1 MEETPFLV
9 HIRSSM
15 NQRWSRIPS
24 HVFPKETRTVAS
36 SVATVETVK
45 DKTQQIINNQETRN
59 SLLSTLYE
67 KKNPRSLLDFS
78 ATAGRNSN
86 SFMAHQ
92 YLFPPLLSFSSRH
105 VDPAIR
111 SFDTA
116 GTQHSEVPRR
126 SANYQ
131 PSIWDNDFLQSLN
144 SDYLGEIYVRKIERL
159 KDDVKRRFDEAMK
172 PVSLLELINT
182 LQRLGVGYHFENE
195 IKRAL
200 DTILPINKN
209 NGLEEED
216 LYATALHFRLLRQY
230 GYEVS
235 QGEELLDEAQEFT
248 TRHLKEL
255 KGNIA
260 PHLVKQVS
268 HALELPLHWTLP
280 RIEARWFI
288 DFYKMKE
295 DMDPLLLEFAKWWKS
310 LDLGKTL
317 SFARDRLVECFLWAK
332 GLCFEP
338 QFGNCRKQI
347 TKTTLFITTID
358 DIYDVYGSLDELK
371 LFTDAVE
378 KLVKIALWDV
388 NTLQDLPEYMKICFI
403 ALYNTSNEMACE
415 ILKEKGWDII
425 PYIKKAW
432 ADLCKAYLV
441 EAMWYYT
448 GYRPSLEEY
457 MNNAWISIMGNVI
470 HVHAYFFLGIKIT
483 KEALECLMDYPN
495 LVRWSNL
502 VVRFADDLG
511 TSTDELERGDVPK
524 SIQCY
529 MHDSGVS
536 EETAC
541 EHIKHLIRNIMKKM
555 NKDRVASSPFPQP
568 FISAAVNATRTAQFM
583 YQYGDGHGVPD
594 QETKERVFSLLVKP
608 ISLMK
613 G

>member
-1 MEETPFLV
+1 
-9 HIRSSM
+9 
-15 NQRWSRIPS
+15 
-24 HVFPKETRTVAS
+24 
-36 SVATVETVK
+36 
-45 DKTQQIINNQETRN
+45 
-59 SLLSTLYE
+59 
-67 KKNPRSLLDFS
+67 
-78 ATAGRNSN
+78 
-86 SFMAHQ
+86 MAHQ
-92 YLFPPLLSFSSRH
+92 RLFPQLLSFPSRH

-111 SFDTA
+111 SLDTT
-116 GTQHSEVPRR
+116 GIQHSEVPRR
-126 SANYQ
+126 SANYK
-131 PSIWDNDFLQSLN
+131 PSIWNNDFLQSLN
-144 SDYLGEIYVRKIERL
+144 SDYLGEIYVRKIQRL
-159 KDDVKRRFDEAMK
+159 KDDVKRRFDEAME
-172 PVSLLELINT
+172 PLSLLELINT

-200 DTILPINKN
+200 DTILPIDKN

-235 QGEELLDEAQEFT
+235 QDIFKSFKDEKDGAFKASISEDIKGMISLYEASYYAVEGEDLLDEAQEFT
-248 TRHLKEL
+248 ARHLKEL
-255 KGNIA
+255 KESIA

-295 DMDPLLLEFAKWWKS
+295 DMDPLLLEFAKLDFNMLQATYQQELKVVSRWWKS

-347 TKTTLFITTID
+347 TKTSLFITTID

-378 KLVKIALWDV
+378 RWDV

-441 EAMWYYT
+441 EAKWYYT

-483 KEALECLMDYPN
+483 KEALECLMEYPN

-529 MHDSGVS
+529 MHESGVS
-536 EETAC
+536 EETAR
-541 EHIKHLIRNIMKKM
+541 EHIKHLIRDTMKKM

-594 QETKERVFSLLVKP
+594 QETKERVFSLLVEP
-608 ISLMK
+608 IPLME

>member
-1 MEETPFLV
+1 
-9 HIRSSM
+9 
-15 NQRWSRIPS
+15 
-24 HVFPKETRTVAS
+24 
-36 SVATVETVK
+36 
-45 DKTQQIINNQETRN
+45 
-59 SLLSTLYE
+59 
-67 KKNPRSLLDFS
+67 
-78 ATAGRNSN
+78 
-86 SFMAHQ
+86 MAHQ
-92 YLFPPLLSFSSRH
+92 CLFPPLLSFSSRH

-111 SFDTA
+111 SFDTT

-144 SDYLGEIYVRKIERL
+144 SDYLGVIYVRKIERL
-159 KDDVKRRFDEAMK
+159 KDDVKRRFDEAME
-172 PVSLLELINT
+172 PLYLLELINT

-200 DTILPINKN
+200 DTTLPIDKN

-235 QGEELLDEAQEFT
+235 QDIFKSFKDEKDGAFKAYISEDIKGMLSLYEASYYAVEGEELLDEAQEFT
-248 TRHLKEL
+248 TRHLKDL

-268 HALELPLHWTLP
+268 HALELPLHWTLS

-288 DFYKMKE
+288 DFYKMKA
-295 DMDPLLLEFAKWWKS
+295 DMDPLLLEFAMLDFNMLQATYQQELKVLSRWWKS

-347 TKTTLFITTID
+347 TKVSLFITTID

-378 KLVKIALWDV
+378 RWDV

-425 PYIKKAW
+425 PYIKKEW

-441 EAMWYYT
+441 EAKWYYT
-448 GYRPSLEEY
+448 GYKPSLEEY
-457 MNNAWISIMGNVI
+457 MNNAWISVSINVV
-470 HVHAYFFLGIKIT
+470 HVHAYFLLGIEIT
-483 KEALECLMDYPN
+483 KEAVEFLMKYPN
-495 LVRWSNL
+495 LLRWSNM
-502 VVRFADDLG
+502 VIRFADDLG

-536 EETAC
+536 EEIAR
-541 EHIKHLIRNIMKKM
+541 EHIKHLIRDTLKKM

-594 QETKERVFSLLVKP
+594 HETKERVLSLLVEP
-608 ISLMK
+608 ISLME